1 VSPPQP
7 PDPPAATRL
16 LGACLDRPLAAA
28 IWAFAL
34 VFAGAW
40 AAARTPLEWVPS
52 VELPKVTITST
63 WPGASPRTVER
74 SVTAPIERTLRGVAG
89 TAGIESTSREGVSYI
104 RLAVRGE
111 RLGLVLADVSDRLA
125 ALKPTLPER
134 VVPRLSHEVP
144 EAFKAD
150 QGFMTLEL
158 FGAAGGQVLR
168 RLANDIVAPQLRS
181 LPGVAD
187 AEVEGGEEEELLVAL
202 DPTRMSAHHLR
213 SETVA
218 SRMAEAFKTRTYGR
232 FSSRGRS
239 VFLVGNGVE
248 SPAEVGRLP
257 LGVAADTGELVRLAD
272 VASVSLA
279 AAPFRSISRVDGE
292 PAVTIILDRTP
303 GSHLLAVAR
312 TVEEALVRARHSLPP
327 GVVLRVADDRSRDV
341 RKTLRSIAVQCALAL
356 AAIALVLSLMLR
368 GFRAAVIVLWSVAVT
383 LAVALTLF
391 QPVGLTFNL
400 VTLGGLVL
408 LLGLLVDNA
417 TVVVDRLLVE
427 RARGGSGVE
436 VRALRAVW
444 LSLVGCTGTTV
455 IVFLPMVYLTG
466 ELRSLFAPFAAVS
479 TITLAFSLVTAGILV
494 PVLGRYLPRERRTA
508 SPSRF
513 RRLARKARALGL
525 APYRLAGRYPRA
537 TLAVFLLVI
546 GLPTPLLPTFLETP
560 EEGWTTP
567 EDERDAR
574 RFNEILGR
582 EEVRRVRRVLDP
594 LVGGVTRP
602 FLAGVDVS
610 RALNSEDSPEVQVLL
625 RLVPGSGIERADEL
639 VRGFERRALAGRE
652 VERTITRVG
661 EDVSR
666 LRVIFP
672 REALDRPGPYAVRE
686 SLVSEALK
694 LAGVEAGI
702 SGLVPTG
709 FYSGLGNVSG
719 LRVEAYGPGWD
730 TLDQLARQFA
740 ARLARDPRVAGV
752 DLDAG
757 RGGRQ
762 PGREVLRLRW
772 GPQAVAE
779 TGLPANAVATLLR
792 ARLFNFTPTLVVDLP
807 GRPRLPL
814 RLVTAGSE
822 RQDWSDLLAAPLD
835 AGDRR
840 FIRLADLSQVSD
852 EREPP
857 AIERKDQ
864 RYARFLEVFYRGPSS
879 LGRGL
884 IDRTLNALPMP
895 PGYKIERPQATAFSH
910 EDRLQLSGL
919 IAASIFLVFLVIAAV
934 LESWRLAAWVMLS
947 VPLAWVGIALAFVVS
962 GQSFTEGAFM
972 GVVLAIGIAVKDSI
986 LLADRFHRL
995 ELASPGR
1002 PVRRLALAAL
1012 ADRMRPMWATT
1023 WASIAG
1029 MLPALVLREAGA
1041 FWVGLALAVVGG
1053 LLGSTLLAPAAMVAF
1068 VSWREGRRSP
1078 EVVTVPRVVADA
1090 A

>member
-1 VSPPQP
+1 MSSPEP
-7 PDPPAATRL
+7 PPSSAAAKL
-16 LGACLDRPLAAA
+16 LAACIERPLAVA
-28 IWAFAL
+28 IWALAL

-52 VELPKVTITST
+52 VELPKVTITSL
-63 WPGASPRTVER
+63 WPGASPRAVER

-89 TAGIESTSREGVSYI
+89 TAGIESTSREGLSIV
-104 RLAVRGE
+104 RLEMRGE

-125 ALKPTLPER
+125 ALRPTLPER

-158 FGAAGGQVLR
+158 FGPAGGQALR
-168 RLANDIVAPQLRS
+168 RLASEVVAPQLRS
-181 LPGVAD
+181 LPGVAG

-202 DPTRMSAHHLR
+202 DPARMSAHRLR
-213 SETVA
+213 SDAVTT
-218 SRMAEAFKTRTYGR
+218 RLAEAFTTRTYGR
-232 FSSRGRS
+232 FSGRGRS
-239 VFLVGNGVE
+239 VFLVGDGLA
-248 SPAEVGRLP
+248 STAEAGRLP
-257 LGVAADTGELVRLAD
+257 LATAPGTGELVRLAD
-272 VASVSLA
+272 IAQVSLA

-341 RKTLRSIAVQCALAL
+341 RKTLRSIAVQCTLAL
-356 AAIALVLSLMLR
+356 SAIALVLALMLR
-368 GFRAAVIVLWSVAVT
+368 GFRAAAIVLFSVAVT

-391 QPVGLTFNL
+391 RPVGLTFNL

-427 RARGGSGVE
+427 RARRPAE
-436 VRALRAVW
+436 AEARALRAVW

-466 ELRSLFAPFAAVS
+466 ELHSLFAPFAAVA

-494 PVLGRYLPRERRTA
+494 PVLGRFLPQERQAA
-508 SPSRF
+508 STSQWRRF
-513 RRLARKARALGL
+513 VRKARTVGL
-525 APYRLAGRYPRA
+525 APYRLAGRHPRT
-537 TLAVFLLVI
+537 TLAAFLLVI
-546 GLPTPLLPTFLETP
+546 GLPTPLLPTFKETP

-567 EDERDAR
+567 GEERDAR
-574 RFNEILGR
+574 RFNETLGR
-582 EEVRRVRRVLDP
+582 EEVRRMRRVLDP

-602 FLAGVDVS
+602 FLSGVDVS
-610 RALNSEDSPEVQVLL
+610 RALDTEESTEVQVVL
-625 RLVPGSGIERADEL
+625 RLPPGSGIEHADEL
-639 VRGFERRALAGRE
+639 VRGFERRAVAGRE
-652 VERTITRVG
+652 VERTIARIG
-661 EDVSR
+661 EDISR

-686 SLVSEALK
+686 TLVSEALK
-694 LAGVEAGI
+694 LAGVEASV

-709 FYSGLGNVSG
+709 FYSGLGSVSG

-730 TLDQLARQFA
+730 ALDQLAQQLA

-779 TGLPANAVATLLR
+779 TSLPPSAVAALLR
-792 ARLFNFTPTLVVDLP
+792 ARLFNLTPTLVVDLP

-814 RLVTAGSE
+814 RIVTAGAD
-822 RQDWSDLLAAPLD
+822 RQDWSDLLAVPLD

-840 FIRLADLSQVSD
+840 FIRLADLAQVSD

-864 RYARFLEVFYRGPSS
+864 RYARFLEVFYRGPSAM
-879 LGRGL
+879 GYGL
-884 IDRTLNALPMP
+884 IDRTINTLPML
-895 PGYKIERPQATAFSH
+895 PGYKIERPKATTFSR
-910 EDRLQLSGL
+910 EDKLQLFGL
-919 IAASIFLVFLVIAAV
+919 IAASIGLVFLVIAAV

-947 VPLAWVGIALAFVVS
+947 VPLAWVGIALAFVAS
-962 GQSFTEGAFM
+962 GQDFTEGAFM

-995 ELASPGR
+995 EIANPET
-1002 PVRRLALAAL
+1002 PARRLVLAAL

-1029 MLPALVLREAGA
+1029 MLPALVLHDAGA

-1068 VSWREGRRSP
+1068 VSWREGSARP
-1078 EVVTVPRVVADA
+1078 QPA
-1090 A
+1090 